1 MFFTFNEYNEY
12 LSKNPDHKYYTHYYK
27 GLGSWKDTEL
37 KELIAKH
44 GLETFIE
51 TLEYD
56 EETDKLVND
65 WNSKKTADIRKEYL
79 RKNEFSI
86 FGI

>member
-1 MFFTFNEYNEY
+1 
-12 LSKNPDHKYYTHYYK
+12 
-27 GLGSWKDTEL
+27 
-37 KELIAKH
+37 
-44 GLETFIE
+44 LETSIE